1 MIGFF
6 FEISMIDQIYVCK
19 QVCRFFFFFV
29 GDIKKIVVKLK
40 LESKIVI
47 KNEGIF
53 FFIFFVIMLE
63 IFLF

>member
-1 MIGFF
+1 MFVNRF
-6 FEISMIDQIYVCK
+6 VD
-19 QVCRFFFFFV
+19 FFFFFV
-29 GDIKKIVVKLK
+29 GDIKKIVVKSK

-53 FFIFFVIMLE
+53 FFIFFVLMLE